1 MIFRLGKKLSD
12 TKKVICKIKNI
23 IGLHSN
29 LSLLFCE
36 SHYLGTKDKSLTGKN
51 IFKLHIWKMIYI
63 RLYKKVLKF
72 TNNKT
77 NKPIKNW
84 ANIQT
89 DISAKKVGEWQI
101 DMGKDAQH
109 H

>member
-1 MIFRLGKKLSD
+1 
-12 TKKVICKIKNI
+12 
-23 IGLHSN
+23 
-29 LSLLFCE
+29 
-36 SHYLGTKDKSLTGKN
+36 
-51 IFKLHIWKMIYI
+51 MIYI

-89 DISAKKVGEWQI
+89 DISAKKVDEWQI